1 VAAVILAILAVGAG
15 LLLGRSQPD
24 RAARIVVSEFVVV
37 EDGVEGELGPDP
49 VTPTSGPQ
57 RGTPRCGVH
66 EGPLPPPV
74 QVEALAG
81 GVVLLQHGP
90 DASASDRDVLERLA
104 AGARVAVAPNP
115 DLDVPVVATAWRHR
129 MGLDRA
135 APELLEA
142 FITGHVDRAPDPTP
156 CPGSGG

>member
-24 RAARIVVSEFVVV
+24 RAARIVVREFVIV
-37 EDGVEGELGPDP
+37 EDPVDGVLGPDP

-66 EGPLPPPV
+66 TAPLSPSA
-74 QVEALAG
+74 QVETLAG
-81 GVVLLQHGP
+81 GVVLLQYGP
-90 DASASDRDVLERLA
+90 SASSADRDVLERMA
-104 AGARVAVAPNP
+104 PGARVAVAPNP
-115 DLDVPVVATAWRHR
+115 ELDVPLVLTAWRHR

-142 FITGHVDRAPDPTP
+142 FITGHADRAPDVTP